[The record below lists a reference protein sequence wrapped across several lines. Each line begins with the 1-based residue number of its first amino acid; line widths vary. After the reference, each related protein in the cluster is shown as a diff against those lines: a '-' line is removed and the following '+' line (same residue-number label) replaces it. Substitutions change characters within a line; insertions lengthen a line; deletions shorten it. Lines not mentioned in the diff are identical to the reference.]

1 MLEFVETTMQALY
14 SREPLTQVNGHIV
27 ELDNIFHIVVNTASD
42 ANWSVPVKNGKA
54 FNLDT
59 VWLYP

>member
-1 MLEFVETTMQALY
+1 MQALY